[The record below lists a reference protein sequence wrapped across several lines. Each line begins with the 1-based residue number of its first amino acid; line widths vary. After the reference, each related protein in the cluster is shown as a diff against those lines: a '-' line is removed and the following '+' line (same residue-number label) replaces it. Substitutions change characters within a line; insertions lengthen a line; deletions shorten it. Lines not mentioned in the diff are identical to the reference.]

1 MIKAILTGITSYIST
16 SIDYLIILMVIF
28 GSTKSNQK
36 WLVYVGDILGTSVLV
51 ITSLIMAFVLGFVPE
66 DWMLGLLGLIPIIM
80 GIKLL
85 LFGES
90 DDDDV
95 VENGMKKRSSV
106 VLNVALITI
115 ATCGADNIGIYV
127 PIFVQSKFS
136 SLIVILI
143 TFFFM
148 LTLFCYIGYLLV
160 RIPKVADILEK
171 WGRYITSIVYIGIGV
186 FILIESGTFTHIF

>member
-1 MIKAILTGITSYIST
+1 MIKAILTGVTAYIST

-28 GSTKSNQK
+28 GATKPNQK
-36 WLVYVGDILGTSVLV
+36 WLVYFGDILGTSILV
-51 ITSLIMAFVLGFVPE
+51 ISSLIMAFVLGFIPE
-66 DWMLGLLGLIPIIM
+66 EWVLGLLGLIPIFM

-85 LFGES
+85 FFGES

-95 VENGMKKRSSV
+95 VASGMKKKSNV
-106 VLNVALITI
+106 ILNVALITI

-127 PIFVQSKFS
+127 PIFVQS
-136 SLIVILI
+136 SLSTLIIILI

-160 RIPKVADILEK
+160 RIPKVADVLEK
-171 WGRYITSIVYIGIGV
+171 WGRYITSIVYIILGL
-186 FILIESGTFTHIF
+186 FILIEGGTFAHIF